1 MLIALL
7 STAHAGGCDA
17 LVESI
22 PKTERGELSALLDKV
37 VSCDKKEAEKSFKTF
52 VRASGDV
59 DTLVDL
65 SLKAIGHELYQPVWD
80 MPEQLTDY
88 KARTELAQR
97 VGGLCQDQ
105 IGVLPFLQG
114 GYIAANDR
122 AFRIWSDAMVTC
134 GSGQLADWLRTRASD
149 PPSRTY
155 DDKYSA
161 LLDVLVK
168 RDGPKALKTLV
179 RGAVVASERGGPFTT
194 VLEKMSS
201 AVAPKEIGGQM
212 DKADKDLLADAY
224 VAVGTGGVR
233 PEQAALVA
241 DRLFQNGYPVRA
253 ASLLKVVYGDRV
265 QADGT
270 LLYGVASIEHCGGR
284 AVIHLAEV
292 YEPSQRWSITNDVTG
307 PARRFKA
314 RLKCETPNG
323 WDVVTTPS
331 PVTTVADVE
340 EWGAGLEKDWTAK
353 KLVVKIQ
360 NEKALILK

>member
-7 STAHAGGCDA
+7 STALAGGCDA

-22 PKTERGELSALLDKV
+22 PTTARDGLSALLDKV
-37 VSCDKKEAEKSFKTF
+37 VACDKKEAEKSFKAF

-80 MPEQLTDY
+80 MPEQLTEY

-134 GSGQLADWLRTRASD
+134 GSGQLAEWVRTRAAD

-168 RDGPKALKTLV
+168 REGPKSLKTLV

-194 VLEKMSS
+194 VLEKMSA
-201 AVAPKEIGGQM
+201 AVAPAEIGAQM
-212 DKADKDLLADAY
+212 TKENKERLADAY
-224 VAVGTGGVR
+224 VAVGNGGVR

-241 DRLFQNGYPVRA
+241 DRLFQNGFPVRA

-270 LLYGVASIEHCGGR
+270 LLYGLASVEHCGGR
-284 AVIHLAEV
+284 AVIHVASV
-292 YEPSQRWSITNDVTG
+292 YEPSKRWSITNDVTS

-331 PVTTVADVE
+331 PLTSEADVE
-340 EWGAGLEKDWTAK
+340 EWAAQLEKEWTAK
-353 KLVVKIQ
+353 KLVVKLRE
-360 NEKALILK
+360 EKPLILK

>member
-7 STAHAGGCDA
+7 STAQAGACDA

-22 PKTERGELSALLDKV
+22 PKTDRTQISALLDKV
-37 VSCDKKEAEKSFKTF
+37 VACDKSAAEKSFKTF

-65 SLKAIGHELYQPVWD
+65 SLKAIGHELYQPLWD

-88 KARTELAQR
+88 QVRSELAQR

-105 IGVLPFLQG
+105 VGVLPFLQG

-122 AFRIWSDAMVTC
+122 AFRIWSEAMVTC
-134 GSGQLADWLRTRASD
+134 GSAELAEWLRVRAAD

-161 LLDVLVK
+161 LLDVLVQ
-168 RDGPKALKTLV
+168 RDGAKALSTLA

-194 VLEKMSS
+194 VLEKMSA
-201 AVAPKEIGGQM
+201 AVSPKEMGAQM
-212 DKADKDLLADAY
+212 SKENREQLADAY
-224 VAVGTGGVR
+224 VMVGNGGVR

-241 DRLFQNGYPVRA
+241 DRLYQNGFPVRA

-265 QADGT
+265 QADGQ
-270 LLYGVASIEHCGGR
+270 LLYGLASVEHCGGR
-284 AVIHLAEV
+284 AVIHVAEV
-292 YEPSQRWSITNDVTG
+292 YEPSKRWSIVNDVTG
-307 PARRFKA
+307 PARRFKS

-323 WDVVTTPS
+323 WDVLTTPS
-331 PVTTVADVE
+331 PVTSDADIE
-340 EWGAGLEKDWTAK
+340 QWAAELEKDWTAR
-353 KLVVKIQ
+353 KLVVKVQ
-360 NEKALILK
+360 NEKPLILP